1 LAFLIAARCCWG
13 PCSGGWG
20 ALVWSGLGHPCL
32 STPLTPHHG
41 GSWALD
47 LVAWMF
53 GVDRDSTPSRTIP
66 ESSLWPG
73 AKAAALRSVQQ
84 AGWALPKLFDPSV
97 IQRLVTHF
105 LLAFFFLSSSSTTTT
120 SLILPCPHTFLHR
133 ITRSNTSLFHT
144 HTPTPA
150 HEPLFCYSLPTPA
163 CPALLC
169 PALPRLA
176 HRSPYPG
183 PPLLPHLHHT
193 PFPPPSDLSLC
204 YLSQSLPTMS
214 STAAQEEFNDLISK
228 NTHRETLHPEDR
240 NDPDNRPDED
250 LDEEDQYLNAQI
262 DAAMRMTTAPTQLQ
276 LPPATFDSNHSTG
289 VKGVINDARNY
300 ESARKN
306 KWMNRV
312 RAARRSVFG
321 LDGFQGQNIT
331 TNTSGNRSRS
341 DSETDDDAN
350 SNDEESFL
358 QEWRESRRRELESE
372 ANKTVRTRRTSPSV
386 RVYGR
391 LDEVDALGYLDAIEK
406 VNRDTTVVVFVYDHA
421 VSHTP
426 ILSLT
431 LTLN

>member
-1 LAFLIAARCCWG
+1 
-13 PCSGGWG
+13 
-20 ALVWSGLGHPCL
+20 
-32 STPLTPHHG
+32 
-41 GSWALD
+41 
-47 LVAWMF
+47 
-53 GVDRDSTPSRTIP
+53 
-66 ESSLWPG
+66 
-73 AKAAALRSVQQ
+73 
-84 AGWALPKLFDPSV
+84 
-97 IQRLVTHF
+97 
-105 LLAFFFLSSSSTTTT
+105 
-120 SLILPCPHTFLHR
+120 
-133 ITRSNTSLFHT
+133 
-144 HTPTPA
+144 
-150 HEPLFCYSLPTPA
+150 
-163 CPALLC
+163 
-169 PALPRLA
+169 
-176 HRSPYPG
+176 
-183 PPLLPHLHHT
+183 
-193 PFPPPSDLSLC
+193 
-204 YLSQSLPTMS
+204 MS

-331 TNTSGNRSRS
+331 TITSGNRSRS

-421 VSHTP
+421 CEVSATIESALMP
-426 ILSLT
+426 IVKNNSTVHFVKIHYEDIEFDNAAVPAILAYRNQGDLCANLT
-431 LTLN
+431 GIIEMIPDEDNFGTTALKQLLQKHKVL